1 MPEAA
6 AKLQQYFGA
15 RASPEVGPPRAR
27 LTVALQLLSPAGKPL
42 ARTRDLPFFWA
53 EAYPSVRAEMRGK
66 YPKHPWPDDPL
77 AAPPTRATNA
87 QQRRKAA
94 ADGAPADATPARK
107 KKGAP
112 KKTKRRR

>member
-1 MPEAA
+1 MHPLSQASAIAMSRRAA
-6 AKLQQYFGA
+6 
-15 RASPEVGPPRAR
+15 VCAR

-87 QQRRKAA
+87 QQRRKAEA